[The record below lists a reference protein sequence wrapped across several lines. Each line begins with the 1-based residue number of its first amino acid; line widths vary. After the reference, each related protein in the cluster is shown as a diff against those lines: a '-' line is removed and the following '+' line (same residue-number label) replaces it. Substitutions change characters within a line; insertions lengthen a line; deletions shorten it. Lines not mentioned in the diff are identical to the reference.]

1 MYSTSFHACTDNILV
16 AGFLPDIDVIQV
28 EPSHVSKFSSPQNIP
43 RVTWQTQGKSETL
56 LIIIINISIFLQI
69 LKHDVLHVIPI
80 DNDEDLRRVFIL
92 ASVA

>member
-1 MYSTSFHACTDNILV
+1 MHCMHDISLV

-28 EPSHVSKFSSPQNIP
+28 EQSHVSKFPSPQNIP

-56 LIIIINISIFLQI
+56 LIIIINLSIFLQI
-69 LKHDVLHVIPI
+69 LKHDILHVIPS
-80 DNDEDLRRVFIL
+80 DNDKDLRRVFIL